1 MYNIS
6 ADTWCEQNKLSTG
19 LIFTPNMSPSDEE
32 EEEEGGSDGLL
43 VETMKWLMTS
53 WQQCSS
59 ISEECF
65 LARFAVLSTTEH
77 NNDNAAMSY
86 SHNLYNK

>member
-1 MYNIS
+1 MYNTS
-6 ADTWCEQNKLSTG
+6 VDKWCEQNKLSTG
-19 LIFTPNMSPSDEE
+19 FIFTPNMSPSNE
-32 EEEEGGSDGLL
+32 EEEEGGDDGLL

-53 WQQCSS
+53 WQQCGS

-65 LARFAVLSTTEH
+65 LARLDVLSTIEH
-77 NNDNAAMSY
+77 NNGNAAMSY